1 MYRYPVEVLSE
12 TYLTKIGGYSYE
24 LSEREVGINHKA
36 IELNTSLIPNETL
49 VTLRFL
55 DRNNRPYFLRK
66 RFLIV
71 GIEDHMQS
79 YEMTS
84 NGELVLPDSLH
95 EEAEIGWNVIINAV
109 EFFRVDRDL
118 SAFAKAFR
126 MRWKLQ
132 KEDKFQ
138 N

>member
-1 MYRYPVEVLSE
+1 MYRYPIEVISD
-12 TYLTKIGGYSYE
+12 TYLSRVGGFSYE
-24 LSEREVGINHKA
+24 LGEREVGINAKA
-36 IELNTSLIPNETL
+36 IELKTSLIPNETI

-55 DRNNRPYFLRK
+55 DRKAKPYFFRR

-71 GIEDHMQS
+71 GIEEHMDS

-84 NGELVLPDSLH
+84 NGELVLPESFK
-95 EEAEIGWNVIINAV
+95 EEAEIGREVIINAV

-118 SAFAKAFR
+118 TAVFEALILRLRSKN
-126 MRWKLQ
+126 
-132 KEDKFQ
+132 EE